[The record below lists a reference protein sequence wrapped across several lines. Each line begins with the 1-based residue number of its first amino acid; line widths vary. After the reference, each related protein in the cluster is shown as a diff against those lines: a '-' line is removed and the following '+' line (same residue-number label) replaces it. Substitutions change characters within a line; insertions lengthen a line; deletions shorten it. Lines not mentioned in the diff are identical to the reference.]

1 MLNPHLTNFTTQQ
14 QQESDHNIAAA
25 NKSSHSYAGGGS
37 SSGGGG
43 FGAMGSWDQTHPM
56 MFSVAPPGG
65 PTTMDSQVLL
75 DLYKLFLEL
84 I

>member
-25 NKSSHSYAGGGS
+25 NKSSHSYA
-37 SSGGGG
+37 GGG